1 MSQPNE
7 PVNTSTMVS
16 LLCDLFSFGYI
27 HCLKRSL
34 VLPGYVLLKK
44 HEVKVIQNT
53 PFSQKSRGFSVTK
66 YSFFAASLN
75 GQVLHKMLLL

>member
-16 LLCDLFSFGYI
+16 LLCDLFSFGYV

-53 PFSQKSRGFSVTK
+53 PFSQNRGLFVLRNIVFSLRV
-66 YSFFAASLN
+66 
-75 GQVLHKMLLL
+75 

>member
-53 PFSQKSRGFSVTK
+53 PFSQNREVLVLRNIDFSLRV
-66 YSFFAASLN
+66 
-75 GQVLHKMLLL
+75 

>member
-53 PFSQKSRGFSVTK
+53 PFSQNREVLVLRNIVFSLRV
-66 YSFFAASLN
+66 
-75 GQVLHKMLLL
+75 

>member
-1 MSQPNE
+1 
-7 PVNTSTMVS
+7 MVS

-53 PFSQKSRGFSVTK
+53 PFSQNREVLVLRNIV
-66 YSFFAASLN
+66 FFAASLN

>member
-1 MSQPNE
+1 
-7 PVNTSTMVS
+7 MVS

-53 PFSQKSRGFSVTK
+53 PFSQNREVFV
-66 YSFFAASLN
+66 
-75 GQVLHKMLLL
+75 

>member
-16 LLCDLFSFGYI
+16 LWCDLFSFGYI

-53 PFSQKSRGFSVTK
+53 PFSQNREVLVLRNIVFSLRV
-66 YSFFAASLN
+66 
-75 GQVLHKMLLL
+75 

>member
-53 PFSQKSRGFSVTK
+53 PFSQNRE
-66 YSFFAASLN
+66 
-75 GQVLHKMLLL
+75 VLVLRNIVFPLRV

>member
-44 HEVKVIQNT
+44 HEVKVIKNA
-53 PFSQKSRGFSVTK
+53 PFSQNREVLVLRNIVFSLRV
-66 YSFFAASLN
+66 
-75 GQVLHKMLLL
+75 